1 MALYNTTTRKEFEE
15 KVIKSDKIVLVDFWA
30 QWCPPCRMMAP
41 ILEELAK
48 AMDKEIDIVKVDTE
62 ASRENMEL
70 ASEYQVRSIPNM
82 NVFKAGEVVE
92 TIIGAVPREELE
104 SYLKKHI

>member
-82 NVFKAGEVVE
+82 NVFKAGEVAE